1 MYLLIFS
8 GHIVRYCQ
16 IFNAFNVRLWIRP
29 VFTPGLLSQLRYHPA
44 ILIYSDIA
52 EIMIVAEVM
61 IIAEIMI
68 IADIMI
74 VADIMITIR
83 SASHAVASMCQ
94 HFDD

>member
-1 MYLLIFS
+1 MHVFVNIF
-8 GHIVRYCQ
+8 GPYCQ

-74 VADIMITIR
+74 VAEIMITIR
-83 SASHAVASMCQ
+83 SASHAAASMCQ